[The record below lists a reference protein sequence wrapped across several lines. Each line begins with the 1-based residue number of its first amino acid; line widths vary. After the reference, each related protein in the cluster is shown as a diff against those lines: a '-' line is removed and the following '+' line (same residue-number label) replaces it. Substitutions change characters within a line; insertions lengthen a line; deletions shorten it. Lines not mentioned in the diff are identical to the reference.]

1 MDDDIHYDPLFI
13 VLTIMEI
20 AICLFIKWF
29 KKIAGLAV
37 EL

>member
-13 VLTIMEI
+13 MEI
-20 AICLFIKWF
+20 AIFLFIKWF